1 MLLLIPHEEVEMTQ
15 QRSLFETGTAPW
27 VVRLW
32 STIDPEKRQ
41 EVLAVL
47 AEMVR
52 DGLVAAPQVR
62 REGKKHES

>member
-1 MLLLIPHEEVEMTQ
+1 MLLVIPRKEVEMSQ

-32 STIDPEKRQ
+32 STIDEERRQ

-47 AEMVR
+47 AEMAR
-52 DGLVAAPQVR
+52 DSLLALQQDSR
-62 REGKKHES
+62 RDKHHES